1 MIIQKLK
8 IKIITLGK
16 VKEKYLKEGT
26 DEFLKRL
33 MPYCSVS
40 VIEIPP
46 TPIRDENLT
55 GKVLLEE
62 GEKILSNIKP
72 LDYVITMEIKG
83 QEFSSEDFAKKN
95 KQLTKLI

>member
-62 GEKILSNIKP
+62 GEKQAIKKK
-72 LDYVITMEIKG
+72 VIAYSYE
-83 QEFSSEDFAKKN
+83 
-95 KQLTKLI
+95 